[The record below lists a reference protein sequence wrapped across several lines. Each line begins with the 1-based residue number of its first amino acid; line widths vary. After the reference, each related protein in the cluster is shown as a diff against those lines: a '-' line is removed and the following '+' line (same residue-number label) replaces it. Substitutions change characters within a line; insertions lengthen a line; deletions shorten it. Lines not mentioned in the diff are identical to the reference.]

1 MKSVKKIVE
10 TTDLTVKFKDF
21 LVLDHI
27 NVSIEQSA
35 GVIGLIGPNGAGK
48 TTLLNTFIGQIGLF
62 EGTVVAETAHIAYC
76 PDTPEFDPYLSA
88 FEIMQQSLRL
98 AGKDGN
104 AAKITQTLEQ
114 VGLFEHRYRI
124 AGNFSRGMKQRLG
137 IAAALVL
144 EPQLLL
150 LDEPTSALD
159 PFGRADILKII
170 TEVSRRLTVII
181 SSHILSDIQKIATSL
196 IVLNKG
202 QLIYEGPAAD
212 FITVN
217 DHMATLA
224 LRDIEAGEATLN
236 YLSHKGAEVQW
247 DGQNQQVIFPDDQLS
262 KILQLMIPMATQIRY
277 LGRHEMTLERS
288 FEDAVLQREGKE

>member
-1 MKSVKKIVE
+1 
-10 TTDLTVKFKDF
+10 
-21 LVLDHI
+21 
-27 NVSIEQSA
+27 
-35 GVIGLIGPNGAGK
+35 
-48 TTLLNTFIGQIGLF
+48 
-62 EGTVVAETAHIAYC
+62 
-76 PDTPEFDPYLSA
+76 
-88 FEIMQQSLRL
+88 
-98 AGKDGN
+98 
-104 AAKITQTLEQ
+104 
-114 VGLFEHRYRI
+114 
-124 AGNFSRGMKQRLG
+124 LG

-247 DGQNQQVIFPDDQLS
+247 DGQNQQVVFPDDQLS